1 MHNVVKF
8 LEILKHMMLIIS
20 KVIFHLM
27 FAEEKDVEDAEE
39 QENVAENPEK
49 VANLE
54 NAEEQKDA
62 AENGKYE
69 FIFTIHFIIY
79 Y

>member
-39 QENVAENPEK
+39 QENIAENPEK

-62 AENGKYE
+62 AEDGKYE
-69 FIFTIHFIIY
+69 FVFTIHFIIY

>member
-1 MHNVVKF
+1 
-8 LEILKHMMLIIS
+8 
-20 KVIFHLM
+20 M

-39 QENVAENPEK
+39 QENIAENPEK

-62 AENGKYE
+62 AEDGKYE
-69 FIFTIHFIIY
+69 FVFTIHFIIY